1 MILVPLVA
9 FSRHP
14 FLAAPFLVAP
24 SSHPLATPT
33 SHPLA
38 TPSFHALTTPSYR
51 PLTTPSAH
59 ILAPLTAPSFHT
71 LATPSFQPLAAP
83 TSQPLVTPGPRPL
96 ATSFSGHTL
105 FSSLD
110 TSFSATTPFYV
121 DSRLLYNPFCLAYD
135 FSIAVQYVLYGPV
148 SDWVTV
154 QYYAWAR
161 FRASMDT
168 IGNANA

>member
-51 PLTTPSAH
+51 
-59 ILAPLTAPSFHT
+59 
-71 LATPSFQPLAAP
+71 PLAAP